1 MNKYQQATNFYNRF
15 VRLSD
20 AKKEE
25 FSRLTNKLLSY
36 NYLCASRPKDRDDY
50 YSIISELD
58 LYVSYFSLMDYVL
71 ENHSVDKVVN
81 LYNQQNYNRYLFKK
95 NESVILLLLR
105 KIYYQKMQEVSLLND
120 ITVTLEELHDAI
132 AATGIYE
139 KRINKS
145 ELKEVFRVFKRFN
158 IIDFTGNSDDD
169 NAVIIIYPT
178 ILYVLPIERIDEVEK
193 ILTDYHKRGEKI
205 EEISQVKIINW
216 HLFNNQTIEI
226 KNNTVIT
233 GENGT
238 GKSTL
243 LDALQYVLTAG
254 KAKFNSAANDSGK
267 RNIEGYIRGKLGREG
282 KEYLRNGDVVSYIV
296 LEYFDETS
304 KRSQLIGVV
313 FELSSS
319 NIKKELF
326 FQIID
331 QKIEDRLFLQ
341 GNHIYNRNEF
351 KRNLK
356 ELNIKVNFADKKSGV
371 PILYRQALGVS
382 KKYFEL
388 IPRALA
394 FKPINQV
401 YNFIFDFLLNED
413 PVKIDDLRN
422 NVRAYRDLGNIL
434 KDQQNRLEALE
445 VIENFYLEYQKSDTT
460 LNNFKI
466 AKDCLYIE
474 GLLYRQEKLVQEI
487 EKSTVQITS
496 LKQQILS
503 AKEETERLQK
513 EVINLDNLL
522 ENNEGYRLKRQLENQ
537 LIEQTKQL
545 NQLQIRYD
553 DYQTKL
559 KQELLVLKQLRI
571 KETFINKINSSE
583 YDSNYLNENLF
594 EIKNDL
600 VNKRNSFTEKKTLLG
615 AELKELQTLHNGL
628 VDQYELLRHNRFSYR
643 KEINELIKV
652 LKQQLSDYYQKKI
665 IVKPLCE
672 YLEITD
678 ESWRNAIEGYLNT
691 QRFDIIIEPEY
702 FVKAMQIYEQF
713 KNSHGIFGVGIVDV
727 AKLEK
732 YHDTN
737 PDSLANYVTSNDSY
751 AKNYANMLLNRV
763 MCVDNVE
770 QLPNYR
776 TAITKTCMVYN
787 NYTVRAINPVVY
799 QRPFVGLE
807 AIKIQRQ
814 LIEEQ
819 LDDLNVK
826 IKSKAKQYRDY
837 DNQLKVLFK
846 SNIDLLVSQTNIID
860 DYHLLQNNIKDINS
874 RLSEI
879 EQDDDVIT
887 LIQQLETVKQAY
899 QEAQNSL
906 STKQQLEADLNSVI
920 KKANIDKQEIANQLE
935 LLPPL
940 PDTLS
945 EEVNKIKSGYNKR
958 YGHNYETMQNNLLLR
973 IRELDNSLSK
983 VSANVEW
990 SMKSFNHEFKVGYGE
1005 TIKDINLYLGL
1016 YYKLRDIEI
1025 IKRQEDVR
1033 NARRKCEQSFQ
1044 ESFISRLYEKIIQ
1057 AKRNISELNSG
1068 LKNKNFNGDSY
1079 EFEVNPSK
1087 RKEYRRYY
1095 DIIVTNQKYNSDDLF
1110 VTTLSKENRAVM
1122 DELFDQIALLGDDES
1137 GEKLLQKYTDYRE
1150 YLDYDIKITHENGD
1164 ITKFSK
1170 VNREKSGGETQTPF
1184 YVVIAS
1190 SFEQLI
1196 KTRLNEDSGCVVLF
1210 DEAFNNMDKTRIQAM
1225 MRFYQELNVQIILAV
1240 PPTRASTI
1248 MPYVDT
1254 TLAIIKY
1261 GDNSFVEAVIRE

>member
-1 MNKYQQATNFYNRF
+1 M
-15 VRLSD
+15 
-20 AKKEE
+20 KK
-25 FSRLTNKLLSY
+25 L
-36 NYLCASRPKDRDDY
+36 
-50 YSIISELD
+50 
-58 LYVSYFSLMDYVL
+58 V
-71 ENHSVDKVVN
+71 
-81 LYNQQNYNRYLFKK
+81 
-95 NESVILLLLR
+95 
-105 KIYYQKMQEVSLLND
+105 KM
-120 ITVTLEELHDAI
+120 
-132 AATGIYE
+132 
-139 KRINKS
+139 
-145 ELKEVFRVFKRFN
+145 
-158 IIDFTGNSDDD
+158 
-169 NAVIIIYPT
+169 
-178 ILYVLPIERIDEVEK
+178 
-193 ILTDYHKRGEKI
+193 
-205 EEISQVKIINW
+205 KIINW
-216 HLFNNQTIEI
+216 HLFNNETIEI

-267 RNIEGYIRGKLGREG
+267 RNVEGYLRGKLGREG
-282 KEYLRNGDVVSYIV
+282 KEFLRNGDVVSYIV

-304 KRSQLIGVV
+304 KRSQLIGVI

-326 FQIID
+326 FQVLD
-331 QKIEDRLFLQ
+331 QKIDDKLFLN

-351 KRNLK
+351 KRNLTK
-356 ELNIKVNFADKKSGV
+356 LNIKAFYADKKSAV
-371 PILYRQALGVS
+371 PSLYRQALGVS

-422 NVRAYRDLGNIL
+422 NVRAYRDLDNVL
-434 KDQQNRLEALE
+434 KDQQNKLESLE
-445 VIENFYLEYQKSDTT
+445 KIENFYFDYQKNYNS
-460 LNNFKI
+460 LKNYQM

-474 GLLYRQEKLVQEI
+474 GLIFKRDKLI
-487 EKSTVQITS
+487 RDIDKSNIQLIS
-496 LKQQILS
+496 LQQQILL
-503 AKEETERLQK
+503 AKEETEKLQK
-513 EVINLDNLL
+513 EVLNLDNLL
-522 ENNEGYRLKRQLENQ
+522 ENNEGYRLKRHLETKLENKTRQ
-537 LIEQTKQL
+537 VK
-545 NQLQIRYD
+545 QLQIRYD
-553 DYQTKL
+553 DYQNKL
-559 KQELLVLKQLRI
+559 KQELTILKQLAI
-571 KETFINKINSSE
+571 KESFINIINSNE

-594 EIKNDL
+594 EIKNDFT
-600 VNKRNSFTEKKTLLG
+600 NKRNNFIKKKTILEQ
-615 AELKELQTLHNGL
+615 ELKQLQTKQNEL
-628 VDQYELLRHNRFSYR
+628 VDQHDLLRHNRFSYR
-643 KEINELIKV
+643 KEINELISV

-702 FVKAMQIYEQF
+702 FVKAMQIYEQY
-713 KNSHGIFGVGIVDV
+713 KNSHGIYGVGIVDV
-727 AKLEK
+727 AKLDK
-732 YHDTN
+732 YSETVSE
-737 PDSLANYVTSNDSY
+737 SLANYVTSVDSY

-763 MCVDNVE
+763 ICVDDVE
-770 QLPNYR
+770 QLRNHR

-787 NYTVRAINPVVY
+787 NYTVRAINPFVY
-799 QRPFVGLE
+799 QQPYVGLE

-814 LIEEQ
+814 LIEQQ
-819 LDDLNVK
+819 LNELEST
-826 IKSKAKQYRDY
+826 IKSKAKQYREY
-837 DNQLKVLFK
+837 DNNLKVLSK
-846 SNIDLLVSQTNIID
+846 SNIETLVGQTNLID
-860 DYHLLQNNIKDINS
+860 EYNLLHHDIQEINN

-879 EQDDDVIT
+879 KQDDSIIT
-887 LIQQLETVKQAY
+887 LIQQLDAVRSSY
-899 QEAQNSL
+899 QEAQTNL
-906 STKQQLEADLNSVI
+906 TNKQHQEADLNSFI
-920 KKANIDKQEIANQLE
+920 KQSNLNKEDINKQLE
-935 LLPPL
+935 VLPPI
-940 PDTLS
+940 PDALS
-945 EEVNKIKSGYNKR
+945 EEVNKIKNSYSKR
-958 YGHNYETMQNNLLLR
+958 YGHNYDTIQNRLVMR
-973 IRELDNSLSK
+973 IRENEGALNK
-983 VSANVEW
+983 ATANVEW
-990 SMKSFNHEFKVGYGE
+990 AMKSFNHGFKVGYGE
-1005 TIKDINLYLGL
+1005 TINDINVYLDL

-1025 IKRQEDVR
+1025 VKRQEDVR

-1044 ESFISRLYEKIIQ
+1044 ESFISRLYEKIVQ
-1057 AKRNISELNSG
+1057 AKQNIAELNSG

-1095 DIIVTNQKYNSDDLF
+1095 DIIVTNQQYNSDDLF
-1110 VTTLSKENRAVM
+1110 VTTLSNENRAIM
-1122 DELFDQIALLGDDES
+1122 DELFNQIALLGDDES

-1150 YLDYDIKITHENGD
+1150 YLDYDIKISHENGD

-1196 KTRLNEDSGCVVLF
+1196 KARQNEDSGCVVLF
-1210 DEAFNNMDKTRIQAM
+1210 DEAFNNMDETRIRAM

-1254 TLAIIKY
+1254 TLAIIKH
-1261 GDNSFVEAVIRE
+1261 GDNSFVEAIIHE